1 MDMLGYERGG
11 GVGDD
16 DGRVEEEDADERGDV
31 GWHLR
36 HAVKCTA
43 RHRARRD
50 EPEAHRQIVRLTL
63 IGERVREEGCPQ
75 GQSGV
80 QAREREEHPYEE
92 SAARA
97 VRVLSILGLVLCIWK
112 GRARY
117 RMEIAPG
124 PGPAV
129 AQAVEHRGLIF
140 GVLLERGKLA
150 RAFLCARMPRST
162 RPHPIFGF
170 LRHVGE
176 AAARGSYERCFET

>member
-1 MDMLGYERGG
+1 MDRAFALGAARHQGLPGACQRAAGAELAPFKGGEGVGGALLDMLGYERGG
-11 GVGDD
+11 RVGDD
-16 DGRVEEEDADERGDV
+16 DGRVEEEDADERGD
-31 GWHLR
+31 GGRHLR

-50 EPEAHRQIVRLTL
+50 EPEAHRQIDRPAV
-63 IGERVREEGCPQ
+63 IGDRVREIGCPQ
-75 GQSGV
+75 GADGV

-92 SAARA
+92 RTARV

-129 AQAVEHRGLIF
+129 AQAVEHRGLI
-140 GVLLERGKLA
+140 
-150 RAFLCARMPRST
+150 
-162 RPHPIFGF
+162 
-170 LRHVGE
+170 VGG
-176 AAARGSYERCFET
+176 APL